1 MGYETTENRT
11 VAFPGGTVSY
21 TLARKRV
28 KNWNLRVRD
37 GRVFLSVPLRVSGT
51 QADGF
56 VRDRADWIARALAR
70 QEGARALPPVPERAD
85 CLVILTAA
93 VERVLPLVAPLG
105 VARPQV
111 RVRRMKSQWG
121 NCHWRQGY
129 LTLNTLLAACPE
141 EAQDYVALHELVHF
155 LHPNH
160 GPRFHDL
167 MDRLMPDWKRR
178 RAVLRQYRL

>member
-11 VAFPGGTVSY
+11 VAVPGGTVSY
-21 TLARKRV
+21 TLGRKRV

-37 GRVFLSVPLRVSGT
+37 GNVYLSVPPRVT
-51 QADGF
+51 DAQADAF
-56 VRDRADWIARALAR
+56 VRGRADWIARALAR
-70 QEGARALPPVPERAD
+70 QEGERPLPPVPERAE
-85 CLVILTAA
+85 CLTILTGA

-121 NCHWRQGY
+121 NCHWHQGY

-155 LHPNH
+155 LHPDH
-160 GPRFHDL
+160 GPAFRAV
-167 MDRLMPDWKRR
+167 MDALMPDWKRR
-178 RAVLRQYRL
+178 RAALRQYQP

>member
-1 MGYETTENRT
+1 MIHETTENRT
-11 VAFPGGTVSY
+11 VVTPGGTVSY
-21 TLARKRV
+21 TLTRKRV

-37 GRVFLSVPLRVSGT
+37 GRVFLSVPPRVSDA

-70 QEGARALPPVPERAD
+70 QEGGRPLPPTPERTQ
-85 CLVILTAA
+85 CLAILTAA
-93 VERVLPLVAPLG
+93 VERALPSVAPLG

-129 LTLNTLLAACPE
+129 VTLNTLLAACPE
-141 EAQDYVALHELVHF
+141 ELQDYVALHELVHF

-160 GPRFHDL
+160 GAGFHAL
-167 MDRLMPDWKRR
+167 MDRLMPDWRRR
-178 RAVLRQYRL
+178 RATLRQYRM